1 MAVTTTIP
9 FVRVVAALSDSD
21 PSRRVLDYM
30 GKVQGAIPH
39 PGANNCPEKGPGIE
53 AEADREGLGTTLLYA
68 HRFSL
73 LLYLTDRLKE
83 NARLKEWCRCSRAT
97 SCLRGSNQENM
108 NAPVSYGRSAWQ
120 VRLAIGM

>member
-53 AEADREGLGTTLLYA
+53 AEADREGPGTTLLYA

-73 LLYLTDRLKE
+73 LLYLTDRLRRMPDSKSGV
-83 NARLKEWCRCSRAT
+83 AAPGQLRA
-97 SCLRGSNQENM
+97 CAE
-108 NAPVSYGRSAWQ
+108 
-120 VRLAIGM
+120 AIKKI